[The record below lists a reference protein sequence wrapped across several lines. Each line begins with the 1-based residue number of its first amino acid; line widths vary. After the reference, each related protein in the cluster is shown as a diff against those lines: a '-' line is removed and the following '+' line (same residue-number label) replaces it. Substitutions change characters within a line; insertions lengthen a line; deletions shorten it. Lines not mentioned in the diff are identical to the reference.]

1 MKSLANWLT
10 VMFMGMYFIFRII
23 VCAMAYDGKEFI
35 TQPIDLKVEIFILF
49 VTLVCI
55 ILVMARIHL
64 GGIVYCVAYWGYF
77 GATVINQVMN
87 ASSINPMYDGI
98 DLIVNGLG
106 MVLPIIVIMDMI
118 IDKSK
123 APVSKKSEWFYTN
136 SKYDREYDER
146 ADKNNYKLL

>member
-64 GGIVYCVAYWGYF
+64 I
-77 GATVINQVMN
+77 
-87 ASSINPMYDGI
+87 
-98 DLIVNGLG
+98 
-106 MVLPIIVIMDMI
+106 
-118 IDKSK
+118 
-123 APVSKKSEWFYTN
+123 
-136 SKYDREYDER
+136 
-146 ADKNNYKLL
+146 KL

>member
-1 MKSLANWLT
+1 
-10 VMFMGMYFIFRII
+10 
-23 VCAMAYDGKEFI
+23 
-35 TQPIDLKVEIFILF
+35 
-49 VTLVCI
+49 
-55 ILVMARIHL
+55 
-64 GGIVYCVAYWGYF
+64 
-77 GATVINQVMN
+77 MN
-87 ASSINPMYDGI
+87 VSSINPMYDGI
-98 DLIVNGLG
+98 DLIANGLG

>member
-23 VCAMAYDGKEFI
+23 VCAMASDGKEFI
-35 TQPIDLKVEIFILF
+35 TTPINLHVEIFILF
-49 VTLVCI
+49 VTLACI
-55 ILVMARIHL
+55 VMVMARIHL
-64 GGIVYCVAYWGYF
+64 GGIIYCVAYWGYF
-77 GATVINQVMN
+77 GATVFNQVMN
-87 ASSINPMYDGI
+87 MSSINPMYDGI
-98 DLIVNGLG
+98 DLMFNALG
-106 MVLPIIVIMDMI
+106 MVLPIVVIMDMV

-136 SKYDREYDER
+136 KKYDREYDER

>member
-10 VMFMGMYFIFRII
+10 VTFMATYFLFRIA
-23 VCAMAYDGKEFI
+23 VCAMAFEGKEFI
-35 TQPIDLKVEIFILF
+35 ATPINLNVEIFILF

-55 ILVMARIHL
+55 VLVMARMHL
-64 GGIVYCVAYWGYF
+64 GVIIYCVAYWGYF
-77 GATVINQVMN
+77 GATVLNQIMN
-87 ASSINPMYDGI
+87 MSSINPMYDGI
-98 DLIVNGLG
+98 DLVFNALG
-106 MVLPIIVIMDMI
+106 MVLPIVAIMDMI

-136 SKYDREYDER
+136 KKYDREYDER